1 MGYHKV
7 EIKKGILG
15 EYSKIREEF
24 EELTDAVGQNNPILI
39 LVELSDMIGAIESY
53 SKKWNISLLD
63 IIEMNNRTKEAFKDG
78 SRS

>member
-63 IIEMNNRTKEAFKDG
+63 IIEMNNRSK
-78 SRS
+78 